1 MDVESDI
8 DQKPDKAIRA
18 AIEPQKTCVRICRHC
33 GKEFEVLERRGGRKY
48 CGQGCAHEGKL
59 SLNRQYRLAA
69 QGGKRYCVDC
79 GAWLDPPGSSGGR
92 PKKYCTECSRRRLRR
107 YEAEKKKRKNQKY
120 QELKNVENEK
130 KR

>member
-1 MDVESDI
+1 MVVDKNI
-8 DQKPDKAIRA
+8 DHVKPGTAKQAIKP
-18 AIEPQKTCVRICRHC
+18 EKTCVRICRHC

-79 GAWLDPPGSSGGR
+79 GSSLDPPGSSGGR
-92 PKKYCTECSRRRLRR
+92 PQKYCAEHRRRRLRR

-120 QELKNVENEK
+120 QELKNVC
-130 KR
+130 